1 MDWLEWAID
10 SGLEAFGKL
19 ADTILKHL
27 DPLLAVLDHHVT
39 NARTEGLNTRIR
51 LIARRAFGFRSPDSL
66 IALAKL
72 SFSGLC
78 PGLPGRQEGDPRK
91 RHKSLNSAGGPAS
104 VADPRAFE

>member
-1 MDWLEWAID
+1 LDWLEWAID

-66 IALAKL
+66 IALAKSPLL
-72 SFSGLC
+72 SLLVSDC
-78 PGLPGRQEGDPRK
+78 
-91 RHKSLNSAGGPAS
+91 
-104 VADPRAFE
+104 PRAFVSIPVSIRREGP